1 MSSNKKLAELFAAA
15 KAESPLK
22 DLNTQQAA
30 LRVNNY
36 HKRGVPTHK
45 PTAGSFRKGQ
55 KPWNTGMNTGANHW
69 GQTRRARGAEKSGAE
84 RRAYFGGV
92 QQHTEKTLRQMSK
105 SAQARWARTQR
116 SVWCEGVQYLNIYAA
131 AETLQCHPT
140 TILYRIRTRP
150 KEYHWVERSDSTEGA
165 HG

>member
-1 MSSNKKLAELFAAA
+1 MSCNKKLAELFAAA
-15 KAESPLK
+15 KAQSPLK

-55 KPWNTGMNTGANHW
+55 KPWNKGMNTGADLW
-69 GQTRRARGAEKSGAE
+69 GQTRRARGAEKTGAA

-92 QQHTEKTLRQMSK
+92 QQHTRLTREQMSK
-105 SAQARWARTQR
+105 SAQKRWARTQR
-116 SVWCEGVQYLNIYAA
+116 RVWCEGVQYANIYEA
-131 AETLQCHPT
+131 AEALQCHST

-150 KEYHWVERSDSTEGA
+150 QEYRWVK
-165 HG
+165 